1 MATWFLFVSLRK
13 SFCSLPASK
22 ALTRRTLL
30 AQVCLQARFFLVL
43 LTLCPCDRLVGPHMK
58 ASTMLLN
65 KVVFLHISAHW
76 YPNFNVNIF
85 CLWLS
90 HEFLDPQ
97 FSWYSLWFFGV
108 YLRLVFMFSLYSCYP
123 HFPLSWSL
131 SRSFFHVILFTCTCS
146 GFVGHGYGYATF
158 CICVVFKAEWPSA
171 GSRPLCEAA
180 FNFVSPDFVMISW
193 RDSCI
198 GPVRVPVRLA

>member
-1 MATWFLFVSLRK
+1 MSYCLLALAVDLFGHGYGFATSCFCVVFKAEWPSAGSRPLCEAAFNFWHLATWFLFVSLRK

-65 KVVFLHISAHW
+65 KVVFLHVSAHW

-97 FSWYSLWFFGV
+97 FSWYSL
-108 YLRLVFMFSLYSCYP
+108 
-123 HFPLSWSL
+123 
-131 SRSFFHVILFTCTCS
+131 
-146 GFVGHGYGYATF
+146 
-158 CICVVFKAEWPSA
+158 
-171 GSRPLCEAA
+171 
-180 FNFVSPDFVMISW
+180 
-193 RDSCI
+193 
-198 GPVRVPVRLA
+198 